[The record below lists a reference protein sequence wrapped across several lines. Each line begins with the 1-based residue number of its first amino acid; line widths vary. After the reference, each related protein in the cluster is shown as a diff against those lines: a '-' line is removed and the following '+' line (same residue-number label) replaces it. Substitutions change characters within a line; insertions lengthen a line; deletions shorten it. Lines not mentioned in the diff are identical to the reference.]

1 VGIAVL
7 SSIDRIDDVNG
18 AKGRPTNHYPISV
31 GVKWF
36 PISVRGSELYIA
48 LLVFP
53 SISFLLGL
61 IFTSTIIYGSFCKS
75 NVKTYDKINLA
86 YEFGI

>member
-1 VGIAVL
+1 MVSYLRA
-7 SSIDRIDDVNG
+7 
-18 AKGRPTNHYPISV
+18 
-31 GVKWF
+31 
-36 PISVRGSELYIA
+36 ELYIA

-61 IFTSTIIYGSFCKS
+61 IFTSAIIYDLFCQN
-75 NVKTYDKINLA
+75 NVETYDKINLA